1 MTDIKK
7 LLGSNIKFYRVK
19 LGISQAK
26 LAEMAGMATNYL
38 GLLENGKKFPSSE
51 MIERIAFAL
60 ETDSSDLFAI
70 IPAQQNWKETILSKI
85 NAVIND
91 ELNSINHKTTSKK
104 YSNDDLERRFSEII
118 IENKNTVE
126 LL

>member
-60 ETDSSDLFAI
+60 EKDSYDLFAI
-70 IPAQQNWKETILSKI
+70 IPAQQNWKKTILSKI